1 MLVAAM
7 FLARWVRDW
16 PALEAR
22 AAESSSQRVRAIVQ
36 PHLDAVY
43 RTARRLGVPS
53 SDLDDVVQDV
63 MLVVLRRA
71 EDVEAGKERA
81 FAIGICVR
89 VVANWRRRRRWRPA
103 LAEDRI
109 EALAAHDLDT
119 AVRRPPVPAD
129 EVAERGRQLALLER
143 ALRQMTEAQR
153 QAFVMFELEELT
165 AKQVSEQ
172 LGVSE
177 GTIVSRVRRA
187 REVLWRLCEDAGHPA
202 GEALG
207 KREDDAHE

>member
-1 MLVAAM
+1 MLIVAM

-16 PALEAR
+16 PALEPR
-22 AAESSSQRVRAIVQ
+22 AAEASSERVSAIVHR
-36 PHLDAVY
+36 HLDAVC
-43 RTARRLGVPS
+43 RTARRLGVPA

-63 MLVVLRRA
+63 MLVVLRRL
-71 EDVEAGKERA
+71 EDIEAGKERA

-103 LAEDRI
+103 LVEESI

-119 AVRRPPVPAD
+119 AVRRSPAPAD
-129 EVAERGRQLALLER
+129 EVVERSRQLALLER
-143 ALRQMTEAQR
+143 AMRQMTDAQR
-153 QAFVMFELEELT
+153 EAFVMFELEELT
-165 AKQVSEQ
+165 AKQVGEQ
-172 LGVSE
+172 LGVSQ

-187 REVLWRLCEDAGHPA
+187 REVLWRVCQEAGHPA

-207 KREDDAHE
+207 EQEDA